1 MRVCEEEFSVCS
13 FRSGSLSVESEF
25 DTGIKSGSTK
35 NMVIELVKILPNV
48 FLMQA
53 PVPSQVS
60 QIDVELYKFDICCV
74 RCFDHKNV

>member
-13 FRSGSLSVESEF
+13 SFSRSLSVESEF

-53 PVPSQVS
+53 PVPSEVS
-60 QIDVELYKFDICCV
+60 QRDVELYKFDICCV
-74 RCFDHKNV
+74 RCFVHKNV